1 MTRIAI
7 MGTRGVPANYGGFET
22 FAEELGKRLVE
33 DGHQVDIWCRHY
45 PNKPKS
51 TLKKH
56 LGMDLK
62 YSYTIAHKYLD
73 TPLASV
79 TSFLKLIWERPDIVL
94 LCNAAN
100 SPMAWIIKL
109 LGIPLVINVDGIERK
124 RAKWGIVGKLG
135 YRVGEYASVVFA
147 NRVIAD
153 AKVIA
158 DYYKE
163 TYDADSTVIT
173 YGANV
178 NKLPPGEVMAK
189 FNLKPKEFI
198 LYVSRLEPENN
209 ALGVIQAYAKLNVDY
224 PLVVVGDAPYAEE
237 YKKKL
242 REAAND
248 KVIFTG
254 FQFREAYRE
263 LRTNCYIYVQ
273 ATEVGGTHPALV
285 EAMAYGNCV
294 IGNGTGENFEVLGD
308 AGLFFKHND
317 FDELAE
323 IMDRLIKNPKE
334 VEHYGNLAQKRA
346 SEHYTWDL
354 VTKQYEELFEQV
366 INKK

>member
-7 MGTRGVPANYGGFET
+7 MGTRGVPASYGGFET

-33 DGHQVDIWCRHY
+33 NGHKVDVWGRNY
-45 PNKPKS
+45 PNQPKK
-51 TLKKH
+51 TLETH

-62 YSYTIAHKYLD
+62 YSYSIAHKYLD
-73 TPLASV
+73 TPLASL
-79 TSFLKLIWERPDIVL
+79 TSFLGLITNRPDIVL

-135 YRVGEYASVVFA
+135 YRVGEYCSVLFA
-147 NRVIAD
+147 NRIIAD
-153 AKVIA
+153 AQVIA
-158 DYYKE
+158 KYYKD
-163 TYDADSTVIT
+163 TYDAESDVIT

-178 NKLPPGEVMAK
+178 NKIPAGEVLAK
-189 FNLKPKEFI
+189 FNLKPKEYI
-198 LYVSRLEPENN
+198 LYVSRLEKENN
-209 ALGVIQAYAKLNVDY
+209 ALGVIQAYTKLNVDY

-237 YKKKL
+237 YKKEL
-242 REAAND
+242 RQAAND

-263 LRTNCYIYVQ
+263 LRTNCYFYVQ

-285 EAMAYGNCV
+285 EAMAYGNTV
-294 IGNGTGENFEVLGD
+294 IGNGTDENIEVLGD
-308 AGLFFKHND
+308 AGLFFEHNNWTQLAQIMQKLID
-317 FDELAE
+317 QPEL
-323 IMDRLIKNPKE
+323 
-334 VEHYGNLAQKRA
+334 VEHYGQLAVKRA
-346 SEHYTWDL
+346 NEHYTWDK
-354 VTKQYEELFEQV
+354 VTSEYESLFQRV
-366 INKK
+366 LSK